1 MDWLYVL
8 APFFLYG
15 VIVMGLFAAGFRSGE
30 GNWLRTFLGSI
41 SDGLHQLT
49 GRPGWSMAGVLSCL
63 WALCVAV
70 VGLYWDV
77 AFHIDFGRDE
87 VLFTPSHTMIVIGL
101 GGIVYSGAIAT
112 LFATLDRAP
121 VGMRLLRLRVPYSA
135 LAMVAL
141 GTGSLAG
148 FPLDEL
154 WHQAYGVDVT
164 LWSPTHLQLI
174 TGAVLAT
181 IAVWLMIREGEA
193 GADSAGVTLL
203 GRLIEVVSLGAVL
216 IGLSVYQG
224 EFDFGV
230 PQFQALYLPVL
241 LAGAAGFTLVLAR
254 AALGPWG
261 AVQTVIAFVVLRGL
275 FTLLIAGAL
284 NHSLPRFPLYV
295 ASALVVEA
303 VAWWLGTE
311 DRLRFALVAGLG
323 VATLGVAGELAWVSL
338 SGWAEVRGDDLPR
351 MLLVVPL
358 AAVGAAVLGAATSRP
373 VRSAR
378 PVRRRPAALA
388 GMALAVALVIPLPRN
403 VGDVAAVV
411 RTVPGEDG
419 RAQVEIELQP
429 PDAADRATGFV
440 ALAWQGGGRVTSR
453 LREAGP
459 GRYVTSTP
467 VPVAGGWKTVV
478 ALQRGD
484 EVMAVPV
491 YLPADPEI
499 GASEVPVQ
507 TERTAAFVGL
517 TDLLLRERHAG
528 PGWPA
533 LVAYGG
539 LLGMIGGWVALLCF
553 AARRCP
559 RVGSAPPHG
568 DGMRPVP
575 GMPGGREGEG
585 RRQWRE
591 EMARLRL
598 AATPAAAGGEESR
611 P

>member
-1 MDWLYVL
+1 MDWVYVV
-8 APFFLYG
+8 APFFVYG
-15 VIVMGLFAAGFRSGE
+15 VIVMGLFASGFRYGE
-30 GNWLRTFLGSI
+30 RNWLRAFFGSI
-41 SDGLHQLT
+41 SDGLERLT
-49 GRPGWSMAGVLSCL
+49 GWPGWSMAGVLSCL

-70 VGLYWDV
+70 IGLYWDV

-101 GGIVYSGAIAT
+101 AGIVYSGVIAT

-121 VGMRLLRLRVPYSA
+121 AGMRLAGLRIPYSA

-141 GTGSLAG
+141 GSGSLVG

-154 WHQAYGVDVT
+154 WHRAYGVDVT

-181 IAVWLMIREGEA
+181 IAVWLMIREGE
-193 GADSAGVTLL
+193 GEGGPTML
-203 GRLIEVVSLGAVL
+203 GRLIQVVSLGAVL
-216 IGLSVYQG
+216 VGLSAYQG

-261 AVQTVIAFVVLRGL
+261 AVKAVLAFVVLRGL
-275 FTLLIAGAL
+275 FTLLIAGPL

-295 ASALVVEA
+295 VSALVVEA
-303 VAWWLGTE
+303 VAGWLGTE
-311 DRLRFALVAGLG
+311 DRLRFALAAGVG

-338 SGWAEVRGDDLPR
+338 SGWAEVRGNDLPR

-358 AAVGAAVLGAATSRP
+358 AAVGAAVLGGAMTRP
-373 VRSAR
+373 VPAPR
-378 PVRRRPAALA
+378 PVPAAAAALA
-388 GMALAVALVIPLPRN
+388 GLAVTVALVIPLPRN

-411 RTVPGEDG
+411 RTLPAAEPG
-419 RAQVEIELQP
+419 RAQVEVDLQP
-429 PDAADRATGFV
+429 PGAADRATGFV
-440 ALAWQGGGRVTSR
+440 AIAWQGGGRVTSP
-453 LREAGP
+453 LRETAP
-459 GRYVTSTP
+459 GRYVTAGS

-478 ALQRGD
+478 ALQRRD

-507 TERTAAFVGL
+507 AERTAPFVRL

-533 LVAYGG
+533 LMAYAG
-539 LLGMIGGWVALLCF
+539 LLAMIAGWIGLLAF
-553 AARRCP
+553 GAHRVARRAQP
-559 RVGSAPPHG
+559 AHEAAG
-568 DGMRPVP
+568 RPL
-575 GMPGGREGEG
+575 ETAA
-585 RRQWRE
+585 
-591 EMARLRL
+591 ARLRE
-598 AATPAAAGGEESR
+598 A
-611 P
+611 